1 MAAAKTGLTDAQ
13 AALKKAELNLE
24 RAQKS
29 LTESERPI
37 RALAF
42 VPDQLTLVV
51 ADDAFVQSWSTE
63 TGEPLQRVPSK
74 PGIRSVAALNETT
87 VAGGGDDAAVWNLR
101 QEWNFEKTIGTG
113 DSRSPLA
120 DRVNALC
127 FTTDG
132 QQLFTA
138 GGEPTRGGEIKLWR
152 IRNGQLIRDFPNV
165 HSDSVLALNLS
176 ADGRFLA
183 SGAADRFAKVIDL
196 ENGKVSRTL
205 EGHTHHILGI
215 AWKRDG
221 RTIFTAGADNVAKAW
236 DATTG
241 ERRKNLD
248 GFGKEVTAAAF
259 VGVSDEVVLAAGDG
273 QVVLV
278 KDKGEKVRSFAGA
291 SDYVYAAAVTPD
303 GAVVLAGGADGVLR
317 AWSGKDGKLVA
328 EFPSP

>member
-1 MAAAKTGLTDAQ
+1 
-13 AALKKAELNLE
+13 LE
-24 RAQKS
+24 RARKS

-42 VPDQLTLVV
+42 TPDQSSLVV
-51 ADDAFVQSWSTE
+51 ADDALIQSWSVE
-63 TGEPLQRVPSK
+63 TGVALQRAAST
-74 PGIRSVAALNETT
+74 PGIKSVAVWNDTSFA
-87 VAGGGDDAAVWNLR
+87 VAGDSAVVWNLR
-101 QEWNFEKTIGTG
+101 QEWSFKALIGAG

-127 FTTDG
+127 FTIDG

-152 IRNGQLIRDFPNV
+152 IRDGQFIRDFPNV

-196 ENGKVSRTL
+196 ESGKVSRTL
-205 EGHTHHILGI
+205 EGHTHHVLGI

-221 RTIFTAGADNVAKAW
+221 RTIITAGADNVAKAW

-273 QVVLV
+273 QVVRV
-278 KDKGEKVRSFAGA
+278 KDKGDKVRSYAGA
-291 SDYVYAAAVTPD
+291 SDYVYATAVTPD
-303 GAVVLAGGADGVLR
+303 GTLVLAGGADGVLR
-317 AWSGKDGKLVA
+317 AWSGKDGRLVA
-328 EFPSP
+328 EFPNP